1 MSNTD
6 DAAPLLVR
14 IVETFQLWLRSHCV
28 NAAESLN
35 LVINGAI
42 KKNESVSTTWCWCC
56 ASSLQLYLKQDSNA
70 CLCKSFREVVIISYI
85 GDHLRAATSNARL
98 FYNFYCSLKRK
109 IKRCKRQL
117 LLENVYISFQYFY
130 QV

>member
-14 IVETFQLWLRSHCV
+14 IVESFQLWLRSHCV
-28 NAAESLN
+28 DGAESLN
-35 LVINGAI
+35 LDINSAI
-42 KKNESVSTTWCWCC
+42 KKIVSTTWCWCC

-70 CLCKSFREVVIISYI
+70 CLYISFREVVIMSYI

-98 FYNFYCSLKRK
+98 FYKFYCSLKRK